1 MPRLILLNGAP
12 GCGKHSLARLMTA
25 RLPLALALDVDF
37 LQHALGRWDDDP
49 AASRRHAR
57 TLAVAL
63 IREQLGSGH
72 DVVLS
77 QYVHSS
83 DFVDELE
90 ADAGDL
96 GASFYEVFLVL
107 DAARLAERIAAIRAD
122 RPDLLQH
129 VAKRPVIT
137 PEDAP
142 ALVESVESLLRKRPN
157 ALRVEVADSPEET
170 LALIQT
176 AIENADAE
184 AD

>member
-12 GCGKHSLARLMTA
+12 GCGKHSLARLMTS

-49 AASRRHAR
+49 TASRRHAR
-57 TLAVAL
+57 TLAVAI
-63 IREQLGSGH
+63 IREQLGSGS

-77 QYVHSS
+77 QYVHAT
-83 DFVDELE
+83 DFVDEIE
-90 ADAGDL
+90 AVAGDL
-96 GASFYEVFLVL
+96 GASFYEVFLVV
-107 DAARLAERIAAIRAD
+107 DAPRLAERITAIRSE

-129 VAKRPVIT
+129 VAKRQIIL

-142 ALVESVESLLRKRPN
+142 ALAESVESLLRERPN
-157 ALRVEVADSPEET
+157 ALRVEAADSQEET
-170 LALIQT
+170 LERMRLAL
-176 AIENADAE
+176 ENADAQ